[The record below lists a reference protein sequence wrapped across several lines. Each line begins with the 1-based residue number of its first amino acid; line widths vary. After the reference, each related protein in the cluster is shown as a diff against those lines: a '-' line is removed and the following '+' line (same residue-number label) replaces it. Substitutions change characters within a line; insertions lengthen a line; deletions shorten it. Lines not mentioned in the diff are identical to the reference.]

1 MADYPDAQGPHH
13 HAIAVLRHRDYRL
26 LWIGQLISTTGDMM
40 QTVALAWHM
49 FVLTD
54 STFQVGLLALS
65 GFVPF
70 LGLSFVGGAIADRF
84 DRRRVILVTQSAN
97 LLATL
102 ALVTATFG
110 GFVSPGILYGIAF
123 AIGGN
128 RAFDAP
134 ARQALIPNLVPRAEL
149 GAALTLN
156 TMLRQL
162 ATTVGPGL
170 GGILMGV
177 AGVGA
182 AYALNAASF
191 AAVIVALL
199 LMNPVVQL
207 RGTSTSRAEMVLGGL
222 RFVRGETIVLSL
234 LVLDFLVVVLGSTQA
249 LMPAFARDILAV
261 GPEGL
266 GFLYAAPAIGA
277 IVGALILGAIGTGW
291 RNLSIVLV
299 TYACFGVF
307 ILGFGL
313 GTVFGISLLL
323 LFGSGFVDVIGE
335 IMRGTIIQLR
345 TPDEVRGRV
354 TSLSVIFSAGGP
366 QVGQFS
372 SGVIA
377 TMAGPAGAA
386 VIGGAAVVFVTG
398 LFALNP
404 MMRRRADP
412 DRHSLDA
419 TSSIP

>member
-1 MADYPDAQGPHH
+1 
-13 HAIAVLRHRDYRL
+13 
-26 LWIGQLISTTGDMM
+26 M

-54 STFQVGLLALS
+54 STFQVGLLAFS

-70 LGLSFVGGAIADRF
+70 LVLSFVGGAIADRF
-84 DRRRVILVTQSAN
+84 DRKRIILVTQSVG

-102 ALVTATFG
+102 VLVTATFG
-110 GFVSPGILYGIAF
+110 GFVSPGILYVIAF

-149 GAALTLN
+149 GSALTLN

-170 GGILMGV
+170 GGVLIGI

-182 AYALNAASF
+182 AYTLNAASF
-191 AAVIVALL
+191 AAVIIALL
-199 LMNPVVQL
+199 LMHPVVQV
-207 RGTSTSRAEMVLGGL
+207 RGASTSRAELVLGGL
-222 RFVRGETIVLSL
+222 RFVRREPIVLSL
-234 LVLDFLVVVLGSTQA
+234 LVLDFLVVVLGSTEA

-266 GFLYAAPAIGA
+266 GFLYAAPAVGA
-277 IVGALILGAIGTGW
+277 IIGALILGAIGTGW

-299 TYACFGVF
+299 TYSCFGLF

-313 GTVFGISLLL
+313 STMFVLSLLL

-335 IMRGTIIQLR
+335 VMRGTIIQLR

-366 QVGQFS
+366 QFGQFT

-377 TMAGPAGAA
+377 SMAGPAGAA
-386 VIGGAAVVFVTG
+386 VIGGVAVVFVTG
-398 LFALNP
+398 SFALNP
-404 MMRRRADP
+404 MMRRRADS
-412 DRHSLDA
+412 DLHGIDA
-419 TSSIP
+419 TSSVP